1 MKLRWLWVPL
11 LICGFYASPATAD
24 TRVIVRTTLG
34 LQGLQAFCN
43 VPLLPIC
50 TVVEGLDGTLNQLF
64 LVTTPLDVTTFLNL
78 LGSTVGIVDAEA
90 DQLLSLNSLNH
101 VTTPPPGLSDTTPVN
116 YYGSTVWDG
125 YVNQPAAQI
134 VGVSQAQ
141 STFHVTGT
149 GIVADI
155 DTGVDPNHPV
165 LQPVLL
171 PGYDF
176 TRNQPGGSVMTDF
189 TGTPPSGNTGNIAQ
203 VNQSTA
209 AVLDQSTAA
218 VLDCNQQTPCQYA
231 AFGHGTMV
239 MGVIHLVAPQA
250 QLLPLKA
257 FSSDGTGDLSNI
269 LHAVY
274 YGVQNGANVINMS
287 FDMTSNSLE
296 FSKAMDYANQ
306 NGVICA
312 ASAGNDGM
320 EEIVYPDAYQ
330 NDVMGVA
337 STSNTDTVS
346 SFSNYG
352 NAIVWVAAPGE
363 AIIST
368 YPFGTYAAGWGTSFS
383 APLVSGAAALLRN
396 MDATTNQSKAAA
408 AVAHAVPVGHGMGNG
423 RLDLMQ
429 ALQSYGLRFVPV
441 TPCRVADTR
450 TANGPF
456 GGPFLSGGNTR
467 AFTVPNSTCGL
478 PAEAQ
483 AYSVNV
489 TVVPHVPL
497 GYLTVFPCGE
507 TQPFVSTLNSD
518 DGRIKAGAAIVP
530 AGTGGAICFFVSDD
544 TELVLDIN
552 GYFVPA
558 ANTSALAFYPVTPCR
573 LVDTRLATGALGG
586 PFLAGNAART
596 FPILSS
602 SCNVPSTAQAYSLN
616 FTSVPRGS
624 LGFLTAW
631 PAGQTQPLVSTLN
644 GPTGTVAAN
653 GAIVQAGTNGDVSV
667 FVTND
672 SDLVIDINGY
682 FAPPGTGTGGLS
694 LYNLVPCR
702 VLDTR
707 NPAGSPP
714 FAGTLNVNVA
724 ASACGAPGS
733 AQSYVLNATI
743 VPQGALGYLTLWP
756 QGAAQ
761 PFVSTL
767 NAWDATV
774 TSNMAIVPTTNGSVS
789 AFATASTHL
798 VLDISAYFAP

>member
-1 MKLRWLWVPL
+1 MKLRRVWIPL
-11 LICGFYASPATAD
+11 LFWGLCSSPARAD
-24 TRVIVRTTLG
+24 NRVIVRTTNLPA
-34 LQGLQAFCN
+34 LQALCL
-43 VPLLPIC
+43 PLLQTC

-78 LGSTVGIVDAEA
+78 LNGTLGIVDAEA
-90 DQLLSLNSLNH
+90 DQLLSLNSLNQ
-101 VTTPPPGLSDTTPVN
+101 VGTPPPGLSDSTPVN

-134 VGVSQAQ
+134 VRVSQAQ
-141 STFHVTGT
+141 STFQVTGK

-155 DTGVDPNHPV
+155 DTGVDPNHPA
-165 LQPVLL
+165 LQSVLL

-239 MGVIHLVAPQA
+239 MGVIHLVAPEA

-320 EEIVYPDAYQ
+320 EEIVYPAAYQ

-337 STSNTDTVS
+337 STSNTDTRS

-352 NAIVWVAAPGE
+352 DAIVWVAAPGE

-383 APLVSGAAALLRN
+383 APFVSGAAALLRN
-396 MDATTNQSKAAA
+396 RQSNINESRAAA
-408 AVAHAVPVGHGMGNG
+408 AVAHAVPIGPDMGHG
-423 RLDLMQ
+423 RLDLVQ
-429 ALQSYGLRFVPV
+429 ALQATSGLRFVPV
-441 TPCRVADTR
+441 MPCRVADTR
-450 TANGPF
+450 NANGPF
-456 GGPFLSGGNTR
+456 GGPFLTGGNSR
-467 AFTVPNSTCGL
+467 AFAVPNSTCGI
-478 PAEAQ
+478 PAAAQ

-507 TQPFVSTLNSD
+507 MQPFVSTLNSL

-530 AGTGGAICFFVSDD
+530 AGTGGAICFFVTDD

-558 ANTSALAFYPVTPCR
+558 ENTSALAFYPVTPCR
-573 LVDTRLATGALGG
+573 LVDTRLQNGALGG

-616 FTSVPRGS
+616 FTSVPRGT

-644 GPTGTVAAN
+644 APTGTVTAN
-653 GAIVQAGTNGDVSV
+653 AAIVPAGMNGDVSV

-672 SDLVIDINGY
+672 SDLVIDIDGY

-707 NPAGSPP
+707 NPPGSPP

-724 ASACGAPGS
+724 ASGCGAPVS
-733 AQSYVLNATI
+733 AQSYVLNATV
-743 VPQGALGYLTLWP
+743 VPQGALGYLTLWA

-767 NAWDATV
+767 NAWDASV

-789 AFATASTHL
+789 AFATDSTHL

>member
-34 LQGLQAFCN
+34 LQGLEAFCN

-90 DQLLSLNSLNH
+90 DQLLSLNGLNQ

-141 STFHVTGT
+141 STFQVTGR

-155 DTGVDPNHPV
+155 DTGVDPNHPA
-165 LQPVLL
+165 LKPVLL

-176 TRNQPGGSVMTDF
+176 TRNQPGGSEMTDYS
-189 TGTPPSGNTGNIAQ
+189 GPPPSGNTTNIAN

-218 VLDCNQQTPCQYA
+218 VLDNSQYA

-239 MGVIHLVAPQA
+239 MGIIHLVAPQA

-257 FSSDGTGDLSNI
+257 FSSDGTGYLSNI

-274 YGVQNGANVINMS
+274 YGVQGGANIINMS

-306 NGVICA
+306 NGVVCA
-312 ASAGNDGM
+312 ASAGNNGAQ
-320 EEIVYPDAYQ
+320 EIVYPAAYQ

-383 APLVSGAAALLRN
+383 APFVSGAAALLLSI
-396 MDATTNQSKAAA
+396 DATTKESKAAA
-408 AVAHAVPVGHGMGNG
+408 SVAHAVPVGADMGNG
-423 RLDLMQ
+423 RLDLVQ
-429 ALQSYGLRFVPV
+429 ALQSVSPV
-441 TPCRVADTR
+441 SHT
-450 TANGPF
+450 
-456 GGPFLSGGNTR
+456 
-467 AFTVPNSTCGL
+467 
-478 PAEAQ
+478 
-483 AYSVNV
+483 
-489 TVVPHVPL
+489 
-497 GYLTVFPCGE
+497 
-507 TQPFVSTLNSD
+507 SD
-518 DGRIKAGAAIVP
+518 D
-530 AGTGGAICFFVSDD
+530 FD
-544 TELVLDIN
+544 
-552 GYFVPA
+552 
-558 ANTSALAFYPVTPCR
+558 
-573 LVDTRLATGALGG
+573 
-586 PFLAGNAART
+586 
-596 FPILSS
+596 
-602 SCNVPSTAQAYSLN
+602 
-616 FTSVPRGS
+616 
-624 LGFLTAW
+624 
-631 PAGQTQPLVSTLN
+631 
-644 GPTGTVAAN
+644 
-653 GAIVQAGTNGDVSV
+653 GD
-667 FVTND
+667 
-672 SDLVIDINGY
+672 
-682 FAPPGTGTGGLS
+682 
-694 LYNLVPCR
+694 
-702 VLDTR
+702 
-707 NPAGSPP
+707 
-714 FAGTLNVNVA
+714 
-724 ASACGAPGS
+724 
-733 AQSYVLNATI
+733 
-743 VPQGALGYLTLWP
+743 
-756 QGAAQ
+756 
-761 PFVSTL
+761 
-767 NAWDATV
+767 
-774 TSNMAIVPTTNGSVS
+774 
-789 AFATASTHL
+789 
-798 VLDISAYFAP
+798 